1 VKLREFPEKD
11 WQRVLQTTHSTPLH
25 PEKPETKTEVSQS
38 LMQEKRRPRG
48 GKKKSQQ

>member
-1 VKLREFPEKD
+1 VKLREFPEKIG
-11 WQRVLQTTHSTPLH
+11 REFFKPHTPLH

-48 GKKKSQQ
+48 GEKKLYKNE